1 MSNYFSMEAFD
12 YDDIQLIPNKGIIKS
27 RRDADTSVRF
37 GSRTFKIP
45 VVPANMESV
54 INDDLAVWLAE
65 NGYYYVMHRFEPE
78 KRIPFIKM
86 MHERASLLLFQSVL
100 KIVNMILSTNWLSK
114 TLSLNTSQSM

>member
-27 RRDADTSVRF
+27 RRDADTSVKF

-86 MHERASLLLFQSVL
+86 MHEKGLFASISVGI
-100 KIVNMILSTNWLSK
+100 KDSEYDLSTNWLSK

>member
-37 GSRTFKIP
+37 GNRTFKIP

-54 INDDLAVWLAE
+54 INNDLAVWLAE
-65 NGYYYVMHRFEPE
+65 NGYYYV
-78 KRIPFIKM
+78 KIK
-86 MHERASLLLFQSVL
+86 QD
-100 KIVNMILSTNWLSK
+100 VN
-114 TLSLNTSQSM
+114 